1 MIPIN
6 LYASI
11 ANYYLMNIHV
21 YDACALIYLTKIKVK
36 EKLPLLGSV
45 IVSPTVKNELIAD
58 INRFSDAILLKHNI
72 DIKII
77 EETKVKL
84 NDGIFS
90 KNLGKGE
97 NETILISI
105 RNEGIPVTDDHQAI
119 NYAVNCG
126 LKPKTSELIL
136 LDLLKDN
143 IISHKEFQ
151 TFFNELAHIKSL
163 KPDIVLFFK
172 KKAEEIIKK

>member
-1 MIPIN
+1 
-6 LYASI
+6 
-11 ANYYLMNIHV
+11 MNIYV
-21 YDACALIYLTKIKVK
+21 YDACALIYLTRIKVK

-45 IVSPTVKNELIAD
+45 IVSPTVKNELTAD
-58 INRFSDAILLKHNI
+58 IDRFSDAKLLKHNLHN
-72 DIKII
+72 KII
-77 EETKVKL
+77 EERKIKL
-84 NDGIFS
+84 NDVIFS

-97 NETILISI
+97 NETIVICI

-119 NYAVNCG
+119 NYALNCG

-136 LDLLKDN
+136 LELLKQN

-151 TFFNELAHIKSL
+151 IFFKELTQIKSL

-172 KKAEEIIKK
+172 NKTEEIIKK